1 MSYIPKNNLV
11 RTGLVPDLDMS
22 NYSQEKLNE
31 YIQQIRTSASNVIS
45 DVVVAYTH
53 GFGTSLPI
61 LAYFGGVY
69 SPTQNRIYMIPFG
82 ISNVADWHYIDCS
95 NGNVV
100 AYTHG
105 FGTALSFTAYT
116 FGVYSPTQNR
126 IYMNPN
132 GISNVA
138 DWHYIDCSNGNVVAY
153 THGFGTALPSSVY
166 FSGVYSPTQNRIYMI
181 PYGISNQANWHYID
195 CDNGNVV
202 AYTHGF
208 GTTLSFTA
216 YLGGVYSPTQNRIY
230 MIPNSISDVADWH
243 YIQTFSDITPSKK
256 LMANGMFNK
265 L

>member
-53 GFGTSLPI
+53 GFGTALPNN
-61 LAYFGGVY
+61 AYLGGVY
-69 SPTQNRIYMIPFG
+69 SPTQNRIYMIP
-82 ISNVADWHYIDCS
+82 
-95 NGNVV
+95 
-100 AYTHG
+100 
-105 FGTALSFTAYT
+105 
-116 FGVYSPTQNR
+116 
-126 IYMNPN
+126 N
-132 GISNVA
+132 GISDVA